1 MQDKPIKEIEVADF
15 VVTAKDN
22 VVPSVLARY
31 YANKNQETTQP
42 TSQDNKI
49 GDWFD
54 DDVLNILLNLPKTS
68 KDRQIINGLIRAVY
82 A

>member
-1 MQDKPIKEIEVADF
+1 MRDKPIKEIKVADF

-22 VVPSVLARY
+22 VMPAILERY
-31 YANKNQETTQP
+31 HANKSQEQSKVLKDTQI
-42 TSQDNKI
+42 KEL
-49 GDWFD
+49 FD
-54 DDVLNILLNLPKTS
+54 DDVIDILANLPKNT

>member
-1 MQDKPIKEIEVADF
+1 MQDKPVKEIEVADF

-22 VVPSVLARY
+22 VMPSVLVRY
-31 YANKNQETTQP
+31 NANKNTEPAQSKMQN
-42 TSQDNKI
+42 DKI

>member
-1 MQDKPIKEIEVADF
+1 MQDKPIKEIDMADF

-22 VVPSVLARY
+22 VMPSVLARY
-31 YANKNQETTQP
+31 NANKNAELAQNKTQN
-42 TSQDNKI
+42 DDI

>member
-1 MQDKPIKEIEVADF
+1 MQDKPIREIDVADF

-22 VVPSVLARY
+22 VMPSVLARY
-31 YANKNQETTQP
+31 HANKEQANRTIQNNQINEL
-42 TSQDNKI
+42 
-49 GDWFD
+49 FD
-54 DDVLNILLNLPKTS
+54 DDVLDILLNLPRTE